1 MAGAIAL
8 HLFPPCSHSLPR
20 RYFHFFLLTDL
31 KLVEKCNIMGQG
43 WGGEG
48 RRKKAERKKNT
59 KEGKESGEIWARHP
73 HWKALAFLGTSTD
86 RRLIGYSF
94 LFSSNNRRELCQKCS
109 GFQRTITFQK
119 QISQPQTNSTKHSI
133 IFYEYTGAVPSAFHT
148 QCVNLSVHCQCVWKF
163 CYFCGILES
172 CLSIYLPRAIYFPN
186 LPYGQSGRWRK
197 S

>member
-20 RYFHFFLLTDL
+20 RYFRFFLLTEL

-94 LFSSNNRRELCQKCS
+94 LFSSNNRRALSEMQWFSTHNNISRTDQPTTDQQHQTQYHLLWIHRGGITNTSHTVCKPFSSLSMCMEVLLFLWNTGEL
-109 GFQRTITFQK
+109 
-119 QISQPQTNSTKHSI
+119 P
-133 IFYEYTGAVPSAFHT
+133 
-148 QCVNLSVHCQCVWKF
+148 
-163 CYFCGILES
+163 
-172 CLSIYLPRAIYFPN
+172 IYL
-186 LPYGQSGRWRK
+186 ST
-197 S
+197 